1 MDTVLPQSRVE
12 NDKDKQLYDM
22 VQIYSSGEI
31 SCEQYTVLLGLNA
44 NQERNYETIALN
56 FYIYKKRQ
64 YPAKTATS
72 ISPW

>member
-1 MDTVLPQSRVE
+1 
-12 NDKDKQLYDM
+12 M